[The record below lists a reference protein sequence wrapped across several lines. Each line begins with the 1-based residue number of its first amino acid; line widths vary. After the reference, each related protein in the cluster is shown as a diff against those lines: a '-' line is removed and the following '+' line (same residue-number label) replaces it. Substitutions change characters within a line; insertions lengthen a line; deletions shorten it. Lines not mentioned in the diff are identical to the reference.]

1 MNIALLHRMTADE
14 FLRWYERQDS
24 GRYELE
30 NGRVVMQQSQNFGHL
45 KAKNQILRALED
57 AIVDAK
63 APVFAMP
70 DGATVRVDDGRVYE
84 PDALVA
90 LLPEPPPETIEIPN
104 VIVVVEVVSPSSEK
118 RDCVE
123 KARGY
128 ATVSTIAHYLI
139 IDPAARTLHHHTRAT
154 LTSGAD
160 PRLVT
165 GSILRLDPPGLAVD
179 LSGLFAHK

>member
-84 PDALVA
+84 PDDLVA

-118 RDCVE
+118 RDYVE
-123 KARGY
+123 KACGY
-128 ATVSTIAHYLI
+128 AAVPTIAHYLI
-139 IDPAARTLHHHTRAT
+139 VDPTARTLHHHTRAT
-154 LTSGAD
+154 LISGAE
-160 PRLVT
+160 PLLVRD
-165 GSILRLDPPGLAVD
+165 SVLRLDPPGVTVD
-179 LSGLFAHK
+179 LAGVFGAK